1 MLTRSRGEMAVVR
14 VGRMHKKIIP
24 ARGGVF

>member
-14 VGRMHKKIIP
+14 VGRMDKKIVP
-24 ARGGVF
+24 ARGAVF

>member
-14 VGRMHKKIIP
+14 VGRMDKKIIP
-24 ARGGVF
+24 ARGAVF